1 MVNSH
6 SDDNV
11 TFTLGTLR
19 RDPKGSMTLPN
30 RDNQLQ
36 RDRREVKGGT
46 EAEYLSDALSSV

>member
-11 TFTLGTLR
+11 TFTLGTLG

>member
-11 TFTLGTLR
+11 TFTLGTLG
-19 RDPKGSMTLPN
+19 RDPKGSLTLPN